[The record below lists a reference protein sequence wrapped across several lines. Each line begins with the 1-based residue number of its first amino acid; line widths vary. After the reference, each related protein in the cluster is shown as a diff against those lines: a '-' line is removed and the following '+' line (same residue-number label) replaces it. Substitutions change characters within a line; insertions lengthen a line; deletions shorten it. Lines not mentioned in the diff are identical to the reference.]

1 MEKKDSGRLLFE
13 ILHSDTRPP
22 VFEQIKLVFFMSVP
36 AIMAQIAS
44 VCMQYI
50 DASMVGQLGA
60 DDSAS
65 IGLVSSSIWLLCSI
79 GMAVNVGFTVL
90 MAQKI
95 GARKYV
101 SARNLLKLAFMV
113 CLAASLL
120 LAGAG
125 ILVSDIL
132 PVWLGGNS
140 EINRGASEY
149 FLIFTSA
156 LPVLILNALSSGML
170 QSSGNMKLPSLL
182 NMLMCLLDV
191 VFNYLLIFP
200 SREISFGGFSLVIP
214 GCDLGIRGAAL
225 GTVAAETVTFALM
238 LFFLLFRTPQ
248 LQLHR
253 EEKFIFSSSAEKV
266 QQKLNSLKLHREEKF
281 IFSSRLVR
289 RAFKIS
295 LPVGFDHIA
304 MCLAMVVSMMIVAP
318 LGTVPIATHSFAIT
332 AESFCYMA
340 GYGIAAAA
348 TTMVGQSIGARRS
361 DLAVSFAWLVTG
373 LGVSIMTAA
382 GILMFIFAPLMMGL
396 LSPVAEIRNLG
407 AEVLRIEAFAE
418 PLFGASIVA
427 AGALRGAGDTFF
439 PSLINFISMW
449 FVRIPLSLLLASYYG
464 FYGIWVAM
472 CIELCIRGLLFLY
485 RLKRGKWLK
494 NI

>member
-101 SARNLLKLAFMV
+101 SARNLLKLAFLV

-120 LAGAG
+120 LACAG

-170 QSSGNMKLPSLL
+170 QSTGNMKLPSLL

-225 GTVAAETVTFALM
+225 GTVAAEAVTFALM

-253 EEKFIFSSSAEKV
+253 EE
-266 QQKLNSLKLHREEKF
+266 RF

-348 TTMVGQSIGARRS
+348 TTMVGQSMGARRA

-449 FVRIPLSLLLASYYG
+449 FVRIPLSLLLATYYG

>member
-90 MAQKI
+90 MSQKI

-225 GTVAAETVTFALM
+225 GTVAAEAVTFALM

-253 EEKFIFSSSAEKV
+253 EEKFIFSS
-266 QQKLNSLKLHREEKF
+266 
-281 IFSSRLVR
+281 RLVR
-289 RAFKIS
+289 RAFLIS

>member
-101 SARNLLKLAFMV
+101 SARNLLKLAFLV

-253 EEKFIFSSSAEKV
+253 EE
-266 QQKLNSLKLHREEKF
+266 RF

-289 RAFKIS
+289 RAFLIS

-304 MCLAMVVSMMIVAP
+304 MCLALVVSMMIVAP

>member
-225 GTVAAETVTFALM
+225 GTVAAEAVTFALM

-253 EEKFIFSSSAEKV
+253 EEKFIFSS
-266 QQKLNSLKLHREEKF
+266 
-281 IFSSRLVR
+281 RLVR
-289 RAFKIS
+289 RAFLIS

>member
-101 SARNLLKLAFMV
+101 SARNLLKLAFLV

-253 EEKFIFSSSAEKV
+253 EEKFIFSS
-266 QQKLNSLKLHREEKF
+266 
-281 IFSSRLVR
+281 RLVR
-289 RAFKIS
+289 RAFLIS

>member
-101 SARNLLKLAFMV
+101 SASNLLKLAFMV

-225 GTVAAETVTFALM
+225 GTVAAEAVTFALM
-238 LFFLLFRTPQ
+238 LFFLLFRTQQ
-248 LQLHR
+248 LRLR
-253 EEKFIFSSSAEKV
+253 PEE
-266 QQKLNSLKLHREEKF
+266 RF

-289 RAFKIS
+289 RAFLIS

>member
-101 SARNLLKLAFMV
+101 SARNLLKLAFLV

-225 GTVAAETVTFALM
+225 GTVAAEAVTFALM
-238 LFFLLFRTPQ
+238 LFFLLFWTQQ
-248 LQLHR
+248 LRLCP
-253 EEKFIFSSSAEKV
+253 EE
-266 QQKLNSLKLHREEKF
+266 RF

-289 RAFKIS
+289 RAFLIS

>member
-13 ILHSDTRPP
+13 ILHSDTRPA

-101 SARNLLKLAFMV
+101 SARNLLKLAFLV

-214 GCDLGIRGAAL
+214 GCALGIRGAAL
-225 GTVAAETVTFALM
+225 GTVAAEAVTFALM
-238 LFFLLFRTPQ
+238 LFFLLFRTQQ
-248 LQLHR
+248 LRLRQ
-253 EEKFIFSSSAEKV
+253 EE
-266 QQKLNSLKLHREEKF
+266 RF

-289 RAFKIS
+289 RAFLIS

-348 TTMVGQSIGARRS
+348 TTMVGQSIGARRA

-418 PLFGASIVA
+418 PLYGASIVA

-472 CIELCIRGLLFLY
+472 CVELCIRGLLFLY

>member
-225 GTVAAETVTFALM
+225 GTVAAEAVTFALM

-253 EEKFIFSSSAEKV
+253 EEKFIFSS
-266 QQKLNSLKLHREEKF
+266 
-281 IFSSRLVR
+281 RLVR
-289 RAFKIS
+289 RAFLIS

-373 LGVSIMTAA
+373 LGVSIMTTA

>member
-13 ILHSDTRPP
+13 ILHSDTRPL

-101 SARNLLKLAFMV
+101 SARNLLKLAFLV

-225 GTVAAETVTFALM
+225 GTVAAEAVTFALM
-238 LFFLLFRTPQ
+238 LFFLLFRTQQ
-248 LQLHR
+248 LRLR
-253 EEKFIFSSSAEKV
+253 PEE
-266 QQKLNSLKLHREEKF
+266 RF

>member
-101 SARNLLKLAFMV
+101 SARNLLKLAFLV

-214 GCDLGIRGAAL
+214 GGDLGIRGAAL
-225 GTVAAETVTFALM
+225 GTVAAEAVTFALM
-238 LFFLLFRTPQ
+238 LFFLLFRTQQ
-248 LQLHR
+248 LRLR
-253 EEKFIFSSSAEKV
+253 PEE
-266 QQKLNSLKLHREEKF
+266 RF

-289 RAFKIS
+289 RAFLIS

>member
-214 GCDLGIRGAAL
+214 GGDLGIRGAAL
-225 GTVAAETVTFALM
+225 GTVAAEAVTFALM
-238 LFFLLFRTPQ
+238 LFFLLFRTQQ
-248 LQLHR
+248 LRLR
-253 EEKFIFSSSAEKV
+253 PEE
-266 QQKLNSLKLHREEKF
+266 RF

-289 RAFKIS
+289 RAFLIS

>member
-225 GTVAAETVTFALM
+225 GTVAAEAVTFALM

-248 LQLHR
+248 LRLR
-253 EEKFIFSSSAEKV
+253 PEE
-266 QQKLNSLKLHREEKF
+266 RF

>member
-1 MEKKDSGRLLFE
+1 LEKKDSGRLLFE

-101 SARNLLKLAFMV
+101 SARNLLKLAFLV

-120 LAGAG
+120 LACAG

-253 EEKFIFSSSAEKV
+253 EEKFIFSS
-266 QQKLNSLKLHREEKF
+266 
-281 IFSSRLVR
+281 RLVR
-289 RAFKIS
+289 RAFLIS

>member
-225 GTVAAETVTFALM
+225 GTVAAEAVTFALM
-238 LFFLLFRTPQ
+238 LFFLLFRTQQ
-248 LQLHR
+248 LRLR
-253 EEKFIFSSSAEKV
+253 PEA
-266 QQKLNSLKLHREEKF
+266 RF

-289 RAFKIS
+289 RAFLIS

>member
-225 GTVAAETVTFALM
+225 GTVAAEAVTFALM
-238 LFFLLFRTPQ
+238 LFFLLFRTQQ
-248 LQLHR
+248 LRLR
-253 EEKFIFSSSAEKV
+253 PEE
-266 QQKLNSLKLHREEKF
+266 RF

-304 MCLAMVVSMMIVAP
+304 MCLALVVSMMIVAP

>member
-65 IGLVSSSIWLLCSI
+65 IGLVSSSIWLLSSI

-225 GTVAAETVTFALM
+225 GTVAAEAVTFALM

-248 LQLHR
+248 LRLRQ
-253 EEKFIFSSSAEKV
+253 EE
-266 QQKLNSLKLHREEKF
+266 RF

-289 RAFKIS
+289 RAFLIS
-295 LPVGFDHIA
+295 LPVAFDHIA

>member
-1 MEKKDSGRLLFE
+1 MEKKDSGWLLFE

-90 MAQKI
+90 MAQMI

-101 SARNLLKLAFMV
+101 SARNLLKLAFLV

-225 GTVAAETVTFALM
+225 GTVAAEAVTFALM

-248 LQLHR
+248 LQ
-253 EEKFIFSSSAEKV
+253 
-266 QQKLNSLKLHREEKF
+266 LHREEKF

>member
-253 EEKFIFSSSAEKV
+253 EEKFIFSS
-266 QQKLNSLKLHREEKF
+266 
-281 IFSSRLVR
+281 RLVR
-289 RAFKIS
+289 RAFLIS
-295 LPVGFDHIA
+295 LPVGFDHLA

-318 LGTVPIATHSFAIT
+318 LGTVPIAPHSFAIT

>member
-225 GTVAAETVTFALM
+225 GTVAAEAVTFALM
-238 LFFLLFRTPQ
+238 LFFLLFRTQQ
-248 LQLHR
+248 LRLR
-253 EEKFIFSSSAEKV
+253 PEE
-266 QQKLNSLKLHREEKF
+266 RF

>member
-1 MEKKDSGRLLFE
+1 MEKKDSGQLLFE

-101 SARNLLKLAFMV
+101 SARNLLKLAFLV

-225 GTVAAETVTFALM
+225 GTVAAEAVTFALM
-238 LFFLLFRTPQ
+238 LFFLLFRTQQ
-248 LQLHR
+248 LRLR
-253 EEKFIFSSSAEKV
+253 PEE
-266 QQKLNSLKLHREEKF
+266 RF

-289 RAFKIS
+289 RAFLIS

>member
-13 ILHSDTRPP
+13 ILHSDTRPA

-225 GTVAAETVTFALM
+225 GTVAAEAVTFALM
-238 LFFLLFRTPQ
+238 LFFLLFRTQQ
-248 LQLHR
+248 LRLR
-253 EEKFIFSSSAEKV
+253 PEE
-266 QQKLNSLKLHREEKF
+266 RF

>member
-101 SARNLLKLAFMV
+101 SARNLLKLAFLV

-253 EEKFIFSSSAEKV
+253 EEKFIFSS
-266 QQKLNSLKLHREEKF
+266 
-281 IFSSRLVR
+281 RLVR
-289 RAFKIS
+289 RAFLIS

-304 MCLAMVVSMMIVAP
+304 MCLALVVSMMIVAP
-318 LGTVPIATHSFAIT
+318 LGTVQIATHSFAIT

>member
-225 GTVAAETVTFALM
+225 GTVAAEAVTFALM
-238 LFFLLFRTPQ
+238 LFFLLFRTQQ
-248 LQLHR
+248 LRLR
-253 EEKFIFSSSAEKV
+253 PEE
-266 QQKLNSLKLHREEKF
+266 RF

-289 RAFKIS
+289 RAFLIS

-304 MCLAMVVSMMIVAP
+304 MCLALVVSMMIVAP

>member
-101 SARNLLKLAFMV
+101 SARNLLKLAFLV

-225 GTVAAETVTFALM
+225 GTVAAEAVTFALM
-238 LFFLLFRTPQ
+238 LFFLLFRTQQ
-248 LQLHR
+248 LRLR
-253 EEKFIFSSSAEKV
+253 PEE
-266 QQKLNSLKLHREEKF
+266 RF

-289 RAFKIS
+289 RAFLIS

>member
-101 SARNLLKLAFMV
+101 SARNLLKLAFLV

-225 GTVAAETVTFALM
+225 GTVAAEAVTFALM

-253 EEKFIFSSSAEKV
+253 EE
-266 QQKLNSLKLHREEKF
+266 RF

-304 MCLAMVVSMMIVAP
+304 MCLALVVSMMIVAP

-340 GYGIAAAA
+340 GYGIAATA

-427 AGALRGAGDTFF
+427 VGALRGAGDTFF

>member
-13 ILHSDTRPP
+13 ILHSDTRPA

-101 SARNLLKLAFMV
+101 SARNLLKLAFLV

-225 GTVAAETVTFALM
+225 GTVAAEAVTFALM

-253 EEKFIFSSSAEKV
+253 EEKFIFSS
-266 QQKLNSLKLHREEKF
+266 RM
-281 IFSSRLVR
+281 VR

>member
-101 SARNLLKLAFMV
+101 SARNLLKLAFLV

-225 GTVAAETVTFALM
+225 GTVAAEAVTFALM
-238 LFFLLFRTPQ
+238 LFFLLFRTQQ
-248 LQLHR
+248 LRLR
-253 EEKFIFSSSAEKV
+253 PEE
-266 QQKLNSLKLHREEKF
+266 RF

-289 RAFKIS
+289 RAFLIS
-295 LPVGFDHIA
+295 LPVGFDHLA

>member
-79 GMAVNVGFTVL
+79 GMAVNEGFTVL

-225 GTVAAETVTFALM
+225 GTVAAEAVTFALM
-238 LFFLLFRTPQ
+238 LFFLLFRTQQ
-248 LQLHR
+248 LRLR
-253 EEKFIFSSSAEKV
+253 PEE
-266 QQKLNSLKLHREEKF
+266 RF

-289 RAFKIS
+289 RAFLIS

>member
-1 MEKKDSGRLLFE
+1 
-13 ILHSDTRPP
+13 
-22 VFEQIKLVFFMSVP
+22 MSVP

-101 SARNLLKLAFMV
+101 SARNLLKLAFLV

-253 EEKFIFSSSAEKV
+253 EEKFIFSS
-266 QQKLNSLKLHREEKF
+266 
-281 IFSSRLVR
+281 RLVR
-289 RAFKIS
+289 RAFLIS

-348 TTMVGQSIGARRS
+348 TTMVGQSIGARRA

-449 FVRIPLSLLLASYYG
+449 FVRIPLSLLLATYYG

>member
-36 AIMAQIAS
+36 AIIAQIAS

-225 GTVAAETVTFALM
+225 GTVAAEAVTFALM
-238 LFFLLFRTPQ
+238 LFFLLFRTQQ
-248 LQLHR
+248 LRLR
-253 EEKFIFSSSAEKV
+253 PEE
-266 QQKLNSLKLHREEKF
+266 RF

-289 RAFKIS
+289 RAFLIS

>member
-253 EEKFIFSSSAEKV
+253 EEKFIFSS
-266 QQKLNSLKLHREEKF
+266 
-281 IFSSRLVR
+281 RLVR
-289 RAFKIS
+289 RALLIS

-449 FVRIPLSLLLASYYG
+449 FVRIPLSLLLSSYYG

>member
-101 SARNLLKLAFMV
+101 SARNLLKLAFLV

-125 ILVSDIL
+125 ILISDIL

-253 EEKFIFSSSAEKV
+253 EEKFIFSS
-266 QQKLNSLKLHREEKF
+266 
-281 IFSSRLVR
+281 RLVR
-289 RAFKIS
+289 RAFLIS

-348 TTMVGQSIGARRS
+348 TTMVGQSIGARRA

-449 FVRIPLSLLLASYYG
+449 FVRIPLSLLLATYYG

>member
-1 MEKKDSGRLLFE
+1 LEKKDSGRLLFE

-101 SARNLLKLAFMV
+101 SARNLLKLAFLV

-253 EEKFIFSSSAEKV
+253 EEKFIFSS
-266 QQKLNSLKLHREEKF
+266 
-281 IFSSRLVR
+281 RLVR
-289 RAFKIS
+289 RAFLIS
-295 LPVGFDHIA
+295 LPVGFDHLA

>member
-101 SARNLLKLAFMV
+101 SARNLLKLAFLV

-253 EEKFIFSSSAEKV
+253 EEKFIFSS
-266 QQKLNSLKLHREEKF
+266 
-281 IFSSRLVR
+281 RLVR
-289 RAFKIS
+289 RAFLIS
-295 LPVGFDHIA
+295 LPVGFDHLA

-449 FVRIPLSLLLASYYG
+449 FVRIPLSLLLATYYG

>member
-1 MEKKDSGRLLFE
+1 
-13 ILHSDTRPP
+13 
-22 VFEQIKLVFFMSVP
+22 
-36 AIMAQIAS
+36 
-44 VCMQYI
+44 
-50 DASMVGQLGA
+50 
-60 DDSAS
+60 
-65 IGLVSSSIWLLCSI
+65 
-79 GMAVNVGFTVL
+79 
-90 MAQKI
+90 
-95 GARKYV
+95 
-101 SARNLLKLAFMV
+101 
-113 CLAASLL
+113 
-120 LAGAG
+120 
-125 ILVSDIL
+125 
-132 PVWLGGNS
+132 
-140 EINRGASEY
+140 
-149 FLIFTSA
+149 
-156 LPVLILNALSSGML
+156 
-170 QSSGNMKLPSLL
+170 MKLPSLL

-225 GTVAAETVTFALM
+225 GTVAAEAVTFALM
-238 LFFLLFRTPQ
+238 LFFLLFRTQQ
-248 LQLHR
+248 LRLR
-253 EEKFIFSSSAEKV
+253 PEE
-266 QQKLNSLKLHREEKF
+266 RF

-289 RAFKIS
+289 RAFLIS

>member
-225 GTVAAETVTFALM
+225 GTVAAEAVTFALM
-238 LFFLLFRTPQ
+238 LFFLLFRTQQ
-248 LQLHR
+248 LRLRQ
-253 EEKFIFSSSAEKV
+253 EE
-266 QQKLNSLKLHREEKF
+266 RF

-289 RAFKIS
+289 RALLIS

>member
-101 SARNLLKLAFMV
+101 SARNLLKLAFLV

-156 LPVLILNALSSGML
+156 LPVLILNAMSSGML

-225 GTVAAETVTFALM
+225 GTVAAEAVTFALM
-238 LFFLLFRTPQ
+238 LFFLLFRTQQ
-248 LQLHR
+248 LRLR
-253 EEKFIFSSSAEKV
+253 PEE
-266 QQKLNSLKLHREEKF
+266 RF

-289 RAFKIS
+289 RAFLIS

>member
-101 SARNLLKLAFMV
+101 SARNLLKLAFLV

-120 LAGAG
+120 LACAG

-253 EEKFIFSSSAEKV
+253 EEKFIFSS
-266 QQKLNSLKLHREEKF
+266 
-281 IFSSRLVR
+281 RLVR
-289 RAFKIS
+289 RAFLIS
-295 LPVGFDHIA
+295 LPVGFDHLA

-449 FVRIPLSLLLASYYG
+449 FVRIPFSLLLASYYG